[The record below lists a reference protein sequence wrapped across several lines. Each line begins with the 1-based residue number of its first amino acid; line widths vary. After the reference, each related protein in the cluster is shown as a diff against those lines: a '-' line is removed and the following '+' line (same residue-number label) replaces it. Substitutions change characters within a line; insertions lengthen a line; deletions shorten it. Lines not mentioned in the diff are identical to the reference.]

1 MLVLPVIR
9 RRGGLLSLVVLL
21 FLVLGAPCSSCSCLT
36 TYANVYVPDNQVQF
50 AVAGSENAVLSVFGL
65 TYWTMDRADVIYSWF
80 PTTEP
85 DHKERGTKY

>member
-1 MLVLPVIR
+1 
-9 RRGGLLSLVVLL
+9 
-21 FLVLGAPCSSCSCLT
+21 LT

-50 AVAGSENAVLSVFGL
+50 AVAGSENAVFSVFGL